1 MEAVTRSNNEPNRDK
16 RFLSTL
22 KPYWRK
28 TVYSIADSAEMTSD
42 ERFLEVA
49 WILAPQE
56 PGFIRYIAWFKHAGK
71 IGSFQVH
78 KYIGKT

>member
-1 MEAVTRSNNEPNRDK
+1 M
-16 RFLSTL
+16 
-22 KPYWRK
+22 
-28 TVYSIADSAEMTSD
+28 YSIADSAEMTSD